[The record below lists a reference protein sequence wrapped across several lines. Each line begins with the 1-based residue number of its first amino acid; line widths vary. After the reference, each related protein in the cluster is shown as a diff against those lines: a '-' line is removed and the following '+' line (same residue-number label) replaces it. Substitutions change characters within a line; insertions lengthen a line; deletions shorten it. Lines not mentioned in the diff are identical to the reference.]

1 MLQQKVSCEPIHK
14 DVDNIKKQFE
24 VLKSKYTFFQQKST
38 MKTYKDMNVS
48 EKLQKETIEYF
59 FNERIEIFK
68 VSKRKI
74 NHLIQDFKM
83 IRNYDY
89 VIDIDGDLFAYHTYR
104 LLVYIYDALV
114 AHSCSINKKYLLT
127 TISKNQPTNVY
138 HFEKNFHFHL
148 EQSQDPSLI
157 CNKDEVIK
165 TSVNY
170 CYFSQERIT
179 KYIVGM
185 LSIFSIYQYIFD
197 KEDEQ
202 YKDEVINLFRYISA
216 SKPTKPQ
223 ISLSLAITLNFYM
236 RFKINNFP
244 IKKILEGGIIN
255 YILDSCF
262 SSSCSYKSSELLKNI
277 YIADNINFIPIFAI
291 AGRES
296 KNYSD
301 RELQFLQALIKN
313 EMHKMKIPMN
323 LPDYFTKKII
333 SNPVNMYLLKTPSK
347 MLEKFNSIF
356 DYFFS
361 QSL

>member
-1 MLQQKVSCEPIHK
+1 MLQQKVNYKPIHK
-14 DVDNIKKQFE
+14 DVNNIKKQFE
-24 VLKSKYTFFQQKST
+24 ILKSKYTFFQQKPT
-38 MKTYKDMNVS
+38 MKTYKGINVS
-48 EKLQKETIEYF
+48 EKLQKETIQDF
-59 FNERIEIFK
+59 FNERVEIFK

-114 AHSCSINKKYLLT
+114 AHSYSINKKYLDT
-127 TISKNQPTNVY
+127 TISKNKPTNVY
-138 HFEKNFHFHL
+138 HFKKNFHLHL
-148 EQSQDPSLI
+148 KQSQNPSLI

-170 CYFSQERIT
+170 CFFSQERIT

-185 LSIFSIYQYIFD
+185 FSIFSIYQYIFD
-197 KEDEQ
+197 KEDEEYQ
-202 YKDEVINLFRYISA
+202 DRVITLFRYISA
-216 SKPTKPQ
+216 SKPTKKQ

-236 RFKINNFP
+236 RYKIKEFN
-244 IKKILEGGIIN
+244 KKLLSRNGGFIQYVLYN
-255 YILDSCF
+255 CF
-262 SSSCSYKSSELLKNI
+262 NEKCKYQSKELTKNI

-301 RELQFLQALIKN
+301 RELQFLQALVKN
-313 EMHKMKIPMN
+313 EMHKMKMPMD

-347 MLEKFNSIF
+347 MLEKI
-356 DYFFS
+356 
-361 QSL
+361 Q